1 MTGLGVVFDG
11 HVLDSTELAEV
22 RDQVLLGG
30 VVRQTAD
37 EQFAGGTAVQRE
49 RERGRRAGRG

>member
-37 EQFAGGTAVQRE
+37 EQFAGGTAMQG
-49 RERGRRAGRG
+49 ERGRRAGRG